1 MTDGASPM
9 AAPPSE
15 HHLRIDPAGAR
26 RATIV
31 VLPPL
36 FEEANRT
43 RRTLVLAMRALA
55 VDGFAALMPDLPGQN
70 ESLVP
75 LAEVDLE
82 RWQDALAEV
91 VAGIEGPVVVA
102 SVRGG
107 ALIDHRA
114 KAAAWWRLAPVGGAS
129 LLRTLLRARVAADRE
144 AGVTSSLDS
153 LQAAA
158 RSQAL
163 LLAGNALSPAMV
175 AQLGRAEAQP
185 VEPLRSVALGAGGIA
200 GTPLWLRAEPGEDA
214 PMAAA
219 IAADIAAWAKTCG
232 IS

>member
-1 MTDGASPM
+1 M
-9 AAPPSE
+9 AGHAPE
-15 HHLRIDPAGAR
+15 HQLRIDPAGPP

-31 VLPPL
+31 FVPPL

-43 RRTLVLAMRALA
+43 RRTLVLAMRALVA
-55 VDGFAALMPDLPGQN
+55 DGFAALLPDLPGQN

-75 LAEVDLE
+75 LVNVDLDQ
-82 RWQDALAEV
+82 WQAALDAVTGA
-91 VAGIEGPVVVA
+91 IDGPIIVA

-107 ALIDHRA
+107 ALIDHRV

-129 LLRTLLRARVAADRE
+129 LLRTLMRARASADRE
-144 AGVTSSLDS
+144 AGIASSLES

-158 RSQAL
+158 QTAPL
-163 LLAGNALSPAMV
+163 LLAGNALSPAMI
-175 AQLGRAEAQP
+175 AGLCAAEAQP
-185 VEPLRSVALGAGGIA
+185 VEPLRSILLGEGGIV

-214 PMAAA
+214 DIARA
-219 IAADIAAWAKTCG
+219 IAADIAAWSKTCG